1 VLGKAIWIEGGTRSG
16 KTDALVSQFCQWLDD
31 RVVLGEHPDRNA
43 KILVLAG
50 NDDSK
55 RDFGD
60 RLISKTQGKYPISAK
75 TTIGFIQDEVL
86 LFYPL
91 LIQKLN
97 LPAHF
102 PLRLRP
108 ETEQELATKL
118 WQPALERINWREI
131 APSEYRFVRRILD
144 LLQLAA
150 YSCTPLTSLPHIL
163 TQGFGSGENSEIYGC
178 VESLAAE
185 WRDWCLDRGLLTYG
199 IMTEL
204 YWRHLLPQ
212 PEYQRHLR
220 DRYWTVL
227 ADDIDDYPAIGR
239 QICEF
244 LLDSGVWGA
253 FSYNPDGMV
262 RLGLSADPDYLLGLK
277 SQCEPVIYLDSIA
290 TNLFAE
296 RNSSV
301 DEIVR
306 SVLNPGNVPILPR
319 SMSTIETRTRG
330 EMLKATALQA
340 IDLITSGKVAP
351 GDIAIIAPGLDAISR
366 STITDI
372 FAQYQMPIASLNAQL
387 PLNSDPGVRALLTLM
402 ALTYP
407 NLGQLTSRDE
417 IADLLVTLSPIYPP
431 QTPILTSLAQPLLW
445 RIDPVRAGLLA
456 DYCYA
461 PSLSQPRLLPYPNFP
476 RWDRLGA
483 TVTKA
488 YDRILAWVERV
499 QQQQPS
505 PLNLLNEAIGYFFQQ
520 GSYLPFDRLSAL
532 RELMETAQHYWQVV
546 ERTHSAAEYL
556 ESTHQI
562 TAQFILL
569 LRQGT
574 VTANPYPVGQL
585 QPQQQAVTLS
595 NIFQYR
601 ASKRSHPYHFWLD
614 VGSPLWAEGGAATL
628 YGANLLLKANAGK
641 SWTEADTQASD
652 EQRLERILRDLLHR
666 VNERLYLCNSDLATN
681 GQEQMGA
688 LLALVHG
695 VVTLVDSE

>member
-1 VLGKAIWIEGGTRSG
+1 MLGKAIWIEGGTRSG
-16 KTDALVSQFCQWLDD
+16 KTDGLVSQFCQWLDD
-31 RVVLGEHPDRNA
+31 RVVLGKHSQQDA

-55 RDFGD
+55 RDFSE
-60 RLISKTQGKYPISAK
+60 RLIAKTQGKYPISAK
-75 TTIGFIQDEVL
+75 TPIGFMQEEVL

-91 LIQKLN
+91 LIQKLR
-97 LPAHF
+97 LPAYF

-118 WQPALERINWREI
+118 WQPALERLNWREI
-131 APSEYRFVRRILD
+131 APSEYRFVRRVLD

-150 YSCTPLTSLPHIL
+150 YSCTPLSSLPEIL
-163 TQGFGSGENSEIYGC
+163 IQGFGASDNGEIYQC

-204 YWRHLLPQ
+204 YWQHLLPH
-212 PEYQRHLR
+212 PEYQAHLR
-220 DRYWTVL
+220 DRYWVML
-227 ADDIDDYPAIGR
+227 ADDVDDYPAVGR

-244 LLDSGVWGA
+244 LVNAGVWSA

-277 SQCEPVIYLDSIA
+277 SYCQGAKLDLDRQVIYLDSLP
-290 TNLFAE
+290 TNLFAGT
-296 RNSSV
+296 NSSV
-301 DEIVR
+301 DLIV
-306 SVLNPGNVPILPR
+306 SAVLNPGNVPSLPER
-319 SMSTIETRTRG
+319 MSAIETRTRG
-330 EMLKATALQA
+330 EMLKQTAYNA
-340 IDLITSGKVAP
+340 IELIQSGKVAP
-351 GDIAIIAPGLDAISR
+351 GDIAMIAPGLDAISR

-372 FAQYQMPIASLNAQL
+372 FNQHQIPIASLNAQL

-417 IADLLVTLSPIYPP
+417 VADLLVTLSPIYPL
-431 QTPILTSLAQPLLW
+431 QHPITTS
-445 RIDPVRAGLLA
+445 IDPVRAGLLA

-461 PSLSQPRLLPYPNFP
+461 PSRSQPRLLPYRNFP

-483 TVTKA
+483 SATKA

-499 QQQQPS
+499 QIQQPS
-505 PLNLLNEAIGYFFQQ
+505 PLNLLNDAIGYFFQQ
-520 GSYLPFDRLSAL
+520 GSYLPFDRLAAL
-532 RELMETAQHYWQVV
+532 RELMETAQHYWQVA
-546 ERTHSAAEYL
+546 ERTHSQAEYL
-556 ESTHQI
+556 ESAHQI
-562 TAQFILL
+562 TGQFILL

-574 VTANPYPVGQL
+574 VSANPYPVSQL
-585 QPQQQAVTLS
+585 QPQDRAVTLS

-628 YGANLLLKANAGK
+628 YGANLLLVDRMGK
-641 SWTEADTQASD
+641 PWTELDTQASD
-652 EQRLERILRDLLHR
+652 ERRLERILRDLLYR
-666 VNERLYLCNSDLATN
+666 VTDRLYLCNSDLATN
-681 GQEQMGA
+681 GQEQVGA
-688 LLALVHG
+688 LLTLVHG
-695 VVTLVDSE
+695 VSF